1 MSAGTEEVTA
11 GTVIFA
17 DGSGVTFGLNAS
29 TLTASVKTDYQTSG
43 AYLTTAALSN
53 HSHGN
58 PTLALTNLTGTTAS
72 ASNGLTLSLSA
83 ANQNLTAA
91 NGGYAFQTLSFSNAQ
106 GVSFATS
113 AGSAIV
119 GSVETSYAASNHSHG
134 NPTLALTNLSGTTA
148 SASNG
153 FTLSLSA
160 GAGGAGDGGNI
171 IAAGTRTAH
180 SLSTVIFSNAN
191 GISFNLDTVA
201 GSIITASYTV
211 PTVTNS
217 SMTVSDAATSGTLA
231 RLAFTN
237 LNGVTLSLS
246 SGAAGLHTIVG
257 SHNAI
262 TTARASTDAI
272 GLNTAQSNVTW
283 TVNSSGLSLDARGYA
298 GTGTSATN
306 ASVTLNSN
314 GLAISVAAAGGG
326 FTRSRFNPFME
337 AVAVATQFGQGS
349 LHIHPIPDPEAF
361 QFDRMLF
368 DVQGTQAT
376 NSNSSGSITISMWA
390 GLYTRNVSTLSLVA
404 SASTSNALSISGT
417 VRSSLNNGA
426 RVLSMG
432 WTTTIAQNDLWLG
445 IVSRTTSAG
454 ANIYTLSQYAA
465 SDINSDFSGLFGV
478 ANNASN
484 QNVLGLGTYSASTS
498 GIPGSIA
505 FSDIRGTASGVLRVP
520 MYYFVSQTA

>member
-11 GTVIFA
+11 GTVIFSDA
-17 DGSGVTFGLNAS
+17 SGVTFGLNAS

-119 GSVETSYAASNHSHG
+119 ASVETSYAASNHSHG

-180 SLSTVIFSNAN
+180 SLSTVLFSNAN
-191 GISFNLDTVA
+191 GLTFGLDAVA
-201 GSIITASYTV
+201 GSVITA
-211 PTVTNS
+211 
-217 SMTVSDAATSGTLA
+217 
-231 RLAFTN
+231 
-237 LNGVTLSLS
+237 
-246 SGAAGLHTIVG
+246 

-306 ASVTLNSN
+306 ASITLNSN
-314 GLAISVAAAGGG
+314 GLAISVAAPGGG
-326 FTRSRFNPFME
+326 AGFTKSRFNPFME
-337 AVAVATQFGQGS
+337 AVGAEGQIGQGT
-349 LHIHPIPDPEAF
+349 LHFHPVPDPSDF
-361 QFDRMLF
+361 QFDRAYF
-368 DVQGTQAT
+368 DVRYTDAT
-376 NSNSSGSITISMWA
+376 NTNSSGSMTVSLWA
-390 GLYTRNVSTLSLVA
+390 GLYTRNVSSLSLLA
-404 SASTSNALSISGT
+404 SSSTSLGLSKSGT
-417 VRSSLNNGA
+417 VRNSVNHGP
-426 RVLSMG
+426 RVLTMG
-432 WTTTIAQNDLWLG
+432 WTTTITQNDLWMG
-445 IVSRTTSAG
+445 IVSRTTTGG
-454 ANIYTLSQYAA
+454 ANLQTLSQYLASDVNSNFSGILGAA
-465 SDINSDFSGLFGV
+465 S
-478 ANNASN
+478 NATA
-484 QNVLGLGTYSASTS
+484 QNVLGLGIYTATTSAM
-498 GIPGSIA
+498 PGSVA
-505 FSDIRGTASGVLRVP
+505 FSQINGTASQFLRVP
-520 MYYFVSQTA
+520 LYYFLSVTV